1 MEGNQASMDISDA
14 LVFVIVVL
22 GRLIIPLFIFRYP
35 LPAIIAALL
44 LDAADETIFQLLTN
58 LNLENYQSYD
68 KALDVYYLA
77 LTYIATMRNWS
88 NIFAFKVG
96 RFLWYYRLVGV
107 TLFELLGFRFLLLV
121 FANTFEYFFIW
132 YEGVRT
138 RWDPRRMTATV
149 VVGAAAA
156 IWIFIK
162 LPQEYWI
169 HVAQNDTTDFFKES
183 ILGVPLD
190 TGWGPA
196 FAENLWIFPVML
208 VLAAG
213 IAALVRWG
221 YRKLPTADWS
231 LSFDS
236 NDNADEYLHARTRPA
251 EERHWREGL
260 LEKIALVGLVTIIFG
275 KMLPNVDA
283 SALQLATGVTV
294 LVVANSF
301 ISHWLALR
309 GTRWR
314 SVATEFSALT
324 AINLVVAIVYVVIL
338 PSFEGSVRWQDLLFF
353 VLLLTLIVTLFDR
366 YRPTYDLRLAAEQP
380 EQGSSPVSGMP
391 VDNRSPDE
399 EQASA
404 IRIQ

>member
-1 MEGNQASMDISDA
+1 MDTSDTF
-14 LVFVIVVL
+14 VFVVVVL

-35 LPAIIAALL
+35 LPGIIAALL
-44 LDAADETIFQLLTN
+44 LDAADDTIFQLLTDVTF
-58 LNLENYQSYD
+58 ENYQSYD

-88 NIFAFKVG
+88 NVFAFKVG

-107 TLFELLGFRFLLLV
+107 TLFELLGFRALLLI

-138 RWDPRRMTATV
+138 RWDPRRLTATA

-169 HVAQNDTTDFFKES
+169 HVAQNDATDFFKETV
-183 ILGVPLD
+183 LGVPLD
-190 TGWGPA
+190 TGWGTA

-208 VLAAG
+208 VLAAA
-213 IAALVRWG
+213 IAVLLRWG
-221 YRKLPTADWS
+221 YRKLPPADWS

-236 NDNADEYLHARTRPA
+236 NGNADEYLRAQTRPVA
-251 EERHWREGL
+251 ERHWREGL
-260 LEKIALVGLVTIIFG
+260 FEKIALVGLITIIFG
-275 KMLPNVDA
+275 KMLPNVNA
-283 SALQLATGVTV
+283 SALQLTAGVAV
-294 LVVANSF
+294 LVAANSF
-301 ISHWLALR
+301 ISHWLAVR

-314 SVATEFSALT
+314 SIATEFGALA

-338 PSFEGSVRWQDLLFF
+338 PTFDGSVRWQDLLFF
-353 VLLLTLIVTLFDR
+353 VLLLTLIVTLYDR
-366 YRPTYDLRLAAEQP
+366 YRPIYDLRLEAEQAESGTHQATRP
-380 EQGSSPVSGMP
+380 E
-391 VDNRSPDE
+391 
-399 EQASA
+399 
-404 IRIQ
+404 